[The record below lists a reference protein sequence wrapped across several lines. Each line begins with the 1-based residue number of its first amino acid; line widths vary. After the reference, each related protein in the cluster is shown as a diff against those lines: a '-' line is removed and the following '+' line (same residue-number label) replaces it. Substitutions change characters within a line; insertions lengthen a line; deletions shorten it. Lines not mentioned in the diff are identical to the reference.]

1 MAEYEKKIHDK
12 GVVHLS
18 IEALFKEKL
27 AKMEHV
33 ALHTI
38 HNQVEQ
44 KEHFNVWDTYF
55 SPTGVDKFT
64 QLTLHKLLA
73 VISQKGPQYQSLD
86 RAVNFFK
93 DAEENMKKLNDIV
106 NEENDKRRSK
116 RIEEIADISSVCEE
130 IKAKIAAMSA
140 NLNMFNN
147 KEKEKVGIIQDLAKT
162 IKY

>member
-12 GVVHLS
+12 SVVHLS

-38 HNQVEQ
+38 RNQVEQ
-44 KEHFNVWDTYF
+44 KKPFNVWDNYF
-55 SPTGVDKFT
+55 SPTGIDKFT

-106 NEENDKRRSK
+106 NEENNKRRRK
-116 RIEEIADISSVCEE
+116 RIEEIADISSVCDE
-130 IKAKIAAMSA
+130 IKGKIAAMSA
-140 NLNMFNN
+140 NLNIFNN